1 MIRSA
6 MNWPLVRDADEGA
19 TAVEFA
25 IIFPVFV
32 LFVFGIIQFGLVL
45 WTKFALQHATAEAA
59 RCATVNGTLCGTAS
73 GVQAYAATQA
83 YGLKFPSSVFNV
95 TTSTCGNQVIA
106 DYTFVFIESL
116 GVPNV
121 RLNVSS
127 CFPK

>member
-1 MIRSA
+1 MIRSS
-6 MNWPLVRDADEGA
+6 MNWPLFRDADEGA

-25 IIFPVFV
+25 IVFPVFLV
-32 LFVFGIIQFGLVL
+32 FVVGLIQFGLVL

-83 YGLKFPSSVFNV
+83 YGLKFPSSVFTV
-95 TTSTCGNQVIA
+95 TTSTCGNQVTA